1 MNNNTQ
7 PIRHANEYE
16 EPVAVLCWEFI
27 KIAMDSSRDRTGKAA
42 AGGVALGV
50 GATAIG
56 AFMATKLYAKQEEP
70 NTSGQQEPQAQAVPN
85 GHEPDGLDTSTWNG
99 DISWLNQSNYFV
111 SNNDELL
118 QLLETAESNGLPL
131 DEINKINALVKHN
144 LENGVD
150 VLFSSEYGTG
160 YLGTYDPTQN
170 LITIMPETVDMGYED
185 VLKVMTHETVHAEQ
199 DIADGIDNDT
209 YAMIGSEINAYGAY
223 NVANYYSEAG
233 HAEQLLEL
241 EANSAEVDIDDTLN
255 HMGVEC

>member
-1 MNNNTQ
+1 MNSN
-7 PIRHANEYE
+7 
-16 EPVAVLCWEFI
+16 
-27 KIAMDSSRDRTGKAA
+27 RDGTGKAA

-56 AFMATKLYAKQEEP
+56 AFMATKLNAQQAQP
-70 NTSGQQEPQAQAVPN
+70 NTPDQPEPQAQATPN
-85 GHEPDGLDTSTWNG
+85 GSESDGFDTSTWNG

-111 SNNDELL
+111 SNNEELL
-118 QLLETAESNGLPL
+118 QFLETAESNGLPL
-131 DEINKINALVKHN
+131 EEINKIDALVKHN

-150 VLFSSEYGTG
+150 VMFSSGYGTG

-223 NVANYYSEAG
+223 NVANYYSDVSPE
-233 HAEQLLEL
+233 EQLLEL
-241 EANSAEVDIDDTLN
+241 EANSSEVDIDDTLD